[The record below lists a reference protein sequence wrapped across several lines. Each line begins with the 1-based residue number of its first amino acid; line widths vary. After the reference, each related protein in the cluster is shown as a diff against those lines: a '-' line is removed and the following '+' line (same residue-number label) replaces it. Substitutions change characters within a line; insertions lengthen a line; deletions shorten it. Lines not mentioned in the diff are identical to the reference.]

1 MRIFKRSLLVCFM
14 ALTANLVGQNLPKT
28 PIMGWS
34 SWNHY
39 RIHINDSIIRSQ
51 ADAMVTSGLLDV
63 GYQFVNIDDGFF
75 GGRSGDGTLYC
86 DSTKFPLGMKSLADY
101 IRAKGL
107 KPGIYSDAGSNTC
120 GSIWDNDPYGFG
132 VGAFGHEQRDM
143 VLFLKTW
150 GYDFIKVDW
159 CGGQQQKLD
168 EEQTYSALIEVVR
181 QTRPDVVFN
190 ICRWQFP
197 GTWALPIADSWRISG
212 DIEASFH
219 SICAIIDRNAYLA
232 PYASPGHFNDMDM
245 LQVGRGMTPD
255 EDRAHFSM
263 WCMMVSPLLAGND
276 LGLMSDETRDILAN
290 RALIAINQD
299 PAAIQAERVWASN
312 GVEVWVKPL
321 GNRLGNERTVAI
333 FNRNEKAVSHNLDF
347 SSVGLQKVKSVSD
360 LWLDKSLKVLGNA
373 LDMEVPAHGIR
384 VFKVKGGKVLVPDSY
399 EAEYAFL
406 NHMGAAVSP
415 TIVADKGFFGGH
427 GVAKVGGYP
436 DNWME
441 FRHVYAPKA
450 KKVKL
455 VVAPGFVPG
464 SSFEM
469 TVNGVKCKFV
479 DGGWIVDLIAG
490 FNVVRLSDDKQE
502 LPVLDRLQVLDV
514 KK

>member
-1 MRIFKRSLLVCFM
+1 M
-14 ALTANLVGQNLPKT
+14 
-28 PIMGWS
+28 
-34 SWNHY
+34 
-39 RIHINDSIIRSQ
+39 IN
-51 ADAMVTSGLLDV
+51 
-63 GYQFVNIDDGFF
+63 
-75 GGRSGDGTLYC
+75 
-86 DSTKFPLGMKSLADY
+86 
-101 IRAKGL
+101 
-107 KPGIYSDAGSNTC
+107 
-120 GSIWDNDPYGFG
+120 
-132 VGAFGHEQRDM
+132 
-143 VLFLKTW
+143 
-150 GYDFIKVDW
+150 
-159 CGGQQQKLD
+159 
-168 EEQTYSALIEVVR
+168 VVR

-232 PYASPGHFNDMDM
+232 PYASAGHFNDMDM

-263 WCMMVSPLLAGND
+263 WCMMTSPLLAGND
-276 LGLMSDETRDILAN
+276 LGLMSNETRDILTN

-321 GNRLGNERTVAI
+321 GERMGKERAVAI

-360 LWLDKSLKVLGNA
+360 LWLDKSIKVSGDK
-373 LDMEVPAHGIR
+373 LDVEVPAHGIR

-406 NHMGAAVSP
+406 NHLGKASGP
-415 TIVADKGFFGGH
+415 SIVGEKGFSGLH
-427 GVAKVGGYP
+427 GVKSVGGTP
-436 DNWME
+436 GNWME

-455 VVAPGFVPG
+455 VVAPEFVPG

-469 TVNGVKCKFV
+469 TINGVKCKFV
-479 DGGWIVDLIAG
+479 DGGWIVDLKAG

-502 LPVLDRLQVLDV
+502 LPVLDRLQILDV